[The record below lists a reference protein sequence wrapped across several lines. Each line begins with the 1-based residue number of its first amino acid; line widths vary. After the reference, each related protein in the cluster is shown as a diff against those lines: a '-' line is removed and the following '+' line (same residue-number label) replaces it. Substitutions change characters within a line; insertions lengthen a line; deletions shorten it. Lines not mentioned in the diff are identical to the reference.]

1 LKPSFE
7 QRICFHFTPYLSLVS
22 DELRTLKPTVCAYL
36 YQLLQ
41 KAGFVHREVR
51 MEQSN
56 HGPVSKRKG
65 MNPLAEITN
74 KDEKELIGLVR

>member
-1 LKPSFE
+1 VKRDKTKDYVLFINK
-7 QRICFHFTPYLSLVS
+7 RG
-22 DELRTLKPTVCAYL
+22 KKGL